1 MSKILHV
8 IPDSVFTETAVRQ
21 FEAAAPGES
30 KYFCVGGTGKFKY
43 SGANLLGR
51 ITHNDLLREVQGA
64 EYRSIVIHQMTYT
77 SRKLLQKIPQSKK
90 VAWIGWG
97 FDYYD
102 CLLHKEYPRGLL
114 LEKTKEATANPCHT
128 RIDNSSSTNVFK
140 KVISRTGLYRMYLN
154 SMLKRV
160 DIFSPVLDVEYET
173 IRRHN
178 RWFNPEYQEWNYGD
192 LGSLV
197 PGGPLKIDGNDI
209 LFGNSSTPSN
219 NHLDG
224 IEILMNF
231 FHLEGKKIVCPLSYG
246 DVSYAKRVCSEAER
260 LFHEQFEPL
269 LDFMPLP
276 EYNLSTA
283 KCQYV
288 FMFHRRQQGLGNIL
302 SRMYSGANVYLLK
315 SNPIY
320 VWFKRRGG
328 AVFSIEDIVS
338 CCRSENCKVVL
349 TPLSQTEIQK
359 NKHIIENHWGS
370 TPQHERTM
378 AFVNKL
384 L

>member
-30 KYFCVGGTGKFKY
+30 KYFGLGGTGTFKY
-43 SGANLLGR
+43 SGGNLLGR
-51 ITHNDLLREVQGA
+51 ITHDDLLREVQEV

-77 SRKLLQKIPQSKK
+77 TRKLLRKIPQSKK
-90 VAWIGWG
+90 VAWVGWG

-102 CLLHKEYPRGLL
+102 CLLHKEYPHGLL
-114 LEKTKEATANPCHT
+114 LERTEGATNRQCHA
-128 RIDNSSSTNVFK
+128 RNENRSSNNFFK
-140 KVISRTGLYRMYLN
+140 RVISRTGVYRMHLN

-160 DIFSPVLDVEYET
+160 DIFSPVLDVEYEL

-178 RWFNPEYQEWNYGD
+178 RWFNAEYHEWNYGD

-197 PGGPLKIDGNDI
+197 PGGPAKIDGNDI

-224 IEILMNF
+224 IEILKNF
-231 FHLEGKKIVCPLSYG
+231 FDLDGRKIVCPLSYG
-246 DVSYAKRVCSEAER
+246 DASYAKCVRSEAER
-260 LFHEQFEPL
+260 LFHGQFEPL
-269 LDFMPLP
+269 LNFMPLP
-276 EYNLSTA
+276 EYNRITS

-288 FMFHRRQQGLGNIL
+288 FMFHRRQQGLGSIL

-328 AVFSIEDIVS
+328 AVFSIDDIVS
-338 CCRSENCKVVL
+338 SCRNGNSKVVL

-370 TPQHERTM
+370 IPQHERTM